1 MEGRSRMQLLA
12 AVVAI
17 AVAALLAGCGGGD
30 DAAAPV
36 TVETERAQQELE
48 EAAEAARNDV
58 DELAQA
64 LGEARS
70 EEDAAAVLDG
80 AAEQLRERA
89 EQVEDAT
96 ADAELEEPRDRLA
109 AGLRT
114 LADDAE
120 EARDAVER
128 GEWEDAARTVV
139 AGEGLREV
147 EDALRE
153 LRERGIDVEPL
164 AAAAPDVDAAELEQA
179 ARAARDD
186 VEQTL
191 AGLTEARSADD
202 VAGRMEEGAER
213 IRSAADDVAAAEADA
228 EVQPAQQRLADAL
241 EDLAS
246 ELDRAAPD
254 VRDGNVVEAVRRAQ
268 ALEAVDEVRR
278 ALDDLRAQ
286 GVDVPELTAG

>member
-1 MEGRSRMQLLA
+1 MQLLA